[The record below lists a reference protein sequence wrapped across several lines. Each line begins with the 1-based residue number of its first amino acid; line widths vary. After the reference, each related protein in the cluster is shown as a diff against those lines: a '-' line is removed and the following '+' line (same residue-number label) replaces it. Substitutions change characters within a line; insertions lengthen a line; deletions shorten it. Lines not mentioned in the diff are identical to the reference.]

1 MPVSYLTNP
10 FDEPTD
16 PTKLP
21 TYGSPSAAISSVLY
35 NNLKTIFSYKTFS
48 EPNLL
53 DVSLKKWVKRSTND
67 VYFQEVDLRVGAGLA
82 PLGYS
87 RNSSD
92 VTGIVAP
99 GYALPYFVDSF
110 QQAKGTESSFLF
122 SVGSLNYDE
131 KTGAIGS
138 DYVTPLEA
146 AVKLGFPVV
155 TPVSSDEAQSVAL
168 LALALAKFGQKKG
181 AINLFDGVN
190 YAKSISEI
198 REKLPQKESLTKI
211 EKLLPVDASFED
223 VLDTFNETTG
233 LKLHNFHY
241 TGAADAET
249 VFVTYGSLESQL
261 FNDALG
267 ANDSKTALISV
278 RVPLPFDMERFAAQ
292 IPKTA
297 KRVVVI
303 GQSLDGTAPSLL
315 KRQVSA
321 ALFYHGNYSVNVSEY
336 IFQPNFIWSPAAVEQ
351 VVAGFVPNS
360 NFNEEKSEAKSFIY
374 WSSDKSANIDLSSRL
389 VHALSLI
396 DGQTI
401 SLRTKF
407 DNITNAGTFQAQFTV
422 APASD
427 RTTVSNIDQAD
438 VAIVENIALLD
449 SLQVAATVKEQGI
462 ILVISQKSLKD
473 QDLKSGETYVKTLG
487 INESFFKAVAERKI
501 KVVIIDA
508 ETIGDREETRGRTLS
523 FVTQAVFWKYAFGH
537 DVAESVRRIW
547 SSAGPD
553 IELLAAVLSD
563 TVTTALEN
571 GVKEV
576 PAEAVNDIIKDVK
589 ETEKKEE
596 PILELPVFVTETSFG
611 PNTSQIEEV
620 PEAEAGKITD
630 LTKKLVFSEAYGV
643 DRKLRP
649 DLPVKNYVVK
659 VKENRRVTPSD
670 YDRYIFH
677 IEFDISG
684 TGMTYDIGEALGVHA
699 RNNEAQV
706 KEFLATYG
714 LNENDIVLVP
724 NKDDSG
730 VLESRT
736 VLQAFV
742 ENLDIFGKPP
752 KKFYESLIEFATN
765 EDEKKKLEDLVSA
778 TGAVELKRFQ
788 DVEYYSYADVF
799 ELFPS
804 VRPQLED
811 LVTII
816 APLKRREYS
825 IASSQKV
832 HKNEVHL
839 LIVVVDWVDNKGR
852 KRFGQA
858 SKYLSDLAV
867 GSELVVSVKP
877 SVMKLPPNPEQ
888 PVIMSG
894 LGTGLAPFKAIVEEK
909 LWQKQQGYNIGQV
922 FLYLGSRHKRE
933 EYLYG
938 ELWEAYKDAGI
949 ITHIGAAF
957 SRDQP
962 QKIYIQDRIK
972 ENLKELKVA
981 MVDQVGSFY
990 LCGPTWPVPDITQA
1004 LQDILA
1010 ADAKERGVKIDLDA
1024 EIEELKET
1032 SRYILEVY

>member
-1 MPVSYLTNP
+1 MSVSYLTNP

-16 PTKLP
+16 PSKLP
-21 TYGSPSAAISSVLY
+21 AYGSPAAAISSVLY
-35 NNLKTIFSYKTFS
+35 NNLKSIFSYKTFS
-48 EPNLL
+48 EPDLL
-53 DVSLKKWVKRSTND
+53 DSGLKKWVKRSTNE
-67 VYFQEVDLRVGAGLA
+67 VYFQEVDVRAGAGLA
-82 PLGYS
+82 PLGYARDAS
-87 RNSSD
+87 TT
-92 VTGIVAP
+92 VGIVAP
-99 GYALPYFVDSF
+99 GYALPYFVDAF
-110 QQAKGTESSFLF
+110 QGARETESSFLF
-122 SVGSLNYDE
+122 NIGSLSYDE

-138 DYVTPLEA
+138 DYITPLEA
-146 AVKLGFPVV
+146 ATKLGFPVV
-155 TPVSSDEAQSVAL
+155 TPVSSGEVQSVAM
-168 LALALAKFGQKKG
+168 LALALAKFGQKKS
-181 AINLFDGVN
+181 AINLFDGLN
-190 YAKSISEI
+190 SAKSISEFK
-198 REKLPQKESLTKI
+198 EKSPRGDLLARL
-211 EKLLPVDASFED
+211 EKLLPVDPSFED

-233 LKLHNFHY
+233 LRLHNFQY
-241 TGAADAET
+241 TGAVDAET

-267 ANDSKTALISV
+267 SSGSKAALISV

-292 IPKTA
+292 VPKSA

-303 GQSLDGTAPSLL
+303 GQSLDGAAPSLM

-321 ALFYHGNYSVNVSEY
+321 ALFYHGNFSINVSEY
-336 IFQPNFIWSPAAVEQ
+336 VFEPNFVWSPAAVEQ
-351 VVAGFVPNS
+351 IVGGFVTDYQS
-360 NFNEEKSEAKSFIY
+360 QEGKSLTKNFIY
-374 WSSDKSANIDLSSRL
+374 WSADKSANVDLSSRL

-396 DGQTI
+396 DGQAVT
-401 SLRTKF
+401 LRTKF

-422 APASD
+422 GPASE

-449 SLQVAATVKEQGI
+449 SLKVAATVKEHGT
-462 ILVISQKSLKD
+462 ILVVSQKSLHD
-473 QDLKSGETYVKTLG
+473 QDLKSGETYVKNLG
-487 INESFFKAVAERKI
+487 INESFFRTVAERNI
-501 KVVIIDA
+501 KTIIIDA

-523 FVTQAVFWKYAFGH
+523 FVTQAAFWKYAFGH

-563 TVTTALEN
+563 TITTALET
-571 GVKEV
+571 GVKEIPV
-576 PAEAVNDIIKDVK
+576 EAFNDIVKDLK
-589 ETEKKEE
+589 ENEKDDELVTDL
-596 PILELPVFVTETSFG
+596 PIFVTETSFG
-611 PNTSQIEEV
+611 PNASHIEDI
-620 PEAEAGKITD
+620 PEAEVGNVAA
-630 LTKKLVFSEAYGV
+630 LSKKLVFSEAYGV
-643 DRKLRP
+643 ERKLRP

-706 KEFLATYG
+706 RQFLADYG
-714 LNENDIVLVP
+714 LNENDVILVP
-724 NKDDSG
+724 NKDDTST
-730 VLESRT
+730 LESRT
-736 VLQAFV
+736 VLQAFI

-752 KKFYESLIEFATN
+752 KKFYESLIEYATN
-765 EDEKKKLEDLVSA
+765 EDEKKKLEDLVSV

-832 HKNEVHL
+832 HENEVHL

-852 KRFGQA
+852 KRFGQS

-867 GSELVVSVKP
+867 GSEIVVSVKP
-877 SVMKLPPNPEQ
+877 SVMKLPPRPEQ

-909 LWQKQQGYNIGQV
+909 LWQKQQGHKIGQV

-972 ENLKELKVA
+972 ENLQELKVA
-981 MVDQVGSFY
+981 MIDQVGSFY

-1010 ADAKERGVKIDLDA
+1010 ADAKEKGVKIDLDA
-1024 EIEELKET
+1024 EIEDLKEN

>member
-1 MPVSYLTNP
+1 MSVAYLNNP
-10 FDEPTD
+10 FEEPAT
-16 PTKLP
+16 PTRLP
-21 TYGSPSAAISSVLY
+21 TYGSPTAAISSVLY
-35 NNLKTIFSYKTFS
+35 NNLNSIFSYKTFS
-48 EPNLL
+48 NPDLL
-53 DVSLKKWVKRSTND
+53 DISLKKWAKRDNRTFFKELD
-67 VYFQEVDLRVGAGLA
+67 VRAGAGLA
-82 PLGYS
+82 PLGYAS
-87 RNSSD
+87 NSSD

-99 GYALPYFVDSF
+99 GYALPFFVEAF
-110 QQAKGTESSFLF
+110 QGARDTDGSFLF
-122 SVGSLNYDE
+122 SVGSLSYDE
-131 KTGAIGS
+131 KSGAIGA
-138 DYVTPLEA
+138 DYITPLDA
-146 AVKLGFPVV
+146 AAKLGFPVV
-155 TPVSSDEAQSVAL
+155 TPVSSNEAQSVTL
-168 LALALAKFGQKKG
+168 LALALARFGQKKG
-181 AINLFDGVN
+181 AVNLFDGLN
-190 YAKSISEI
+190 YSKSISQI
-198 REKLPQKESLTKI
+198 REKTPQSDVLGKL
-211 EKLLPVDASFED
+211 EKLVPVDASFED
-223 VLDTFNETTG
+223 VLDIFNETTG
-233 LKLHNFHY
+233 LKLHNFQY
-241 TGAADAET
+241 TGAVDAEV
-249 VFVTYGSLESQL
+249 VFVTFGSLESQL
-261 FNDALG
+261 FNDALE
-267 ANDSKTALISV
+267 ANTSKAALISV
-278 RVPLPFDMERFAAQ
+278 RVPLPFDLERFAAQ
-292 IPKTA
+292 VPKTA
-297 KRVVVI
+297 KKVVVI
-303 GQSLDGTAPSLL
+303 GQSLDGASPSLL

-321 ALFYHGNYSVNVSEY
+321 ALFYHGNYSVRVSEY
-336 IFQPNFIWSPAAVEQ
+336 IYQPNFVWSPTAAEQ
-351 VVAGFVPNS
+351 IIAGFVPNFSS
-360 NFNEEKSEAKSFIY
+360 NGTKTQEKSFIA
-374 WSSDKSANIDLSSRL
+374 WSSDKSANVDVSSRL

-396 DGQTI
+396 DGQTVT
-401 SLRTKF
+401 LRTKF
-407 DNITNAGTFQAQFTV
+407 DNITNAGVFQAQFTV
-422 APASD
+422 APASE
-427 RTTVSNIDQAD
+427 RAAVVSNIDQAD
-438 VAIVENIALLD
+438 AAIVENVALLD
-449 SLQVAATVKEQGI
+449 SLQVAATVKEQGT
-462 ILVISQKSLKD
+462 ILVVSQKSLKD
-473 QDLKSGETYVKTLG
+473 LDLKSGETYVKNLG
-487 INESFFKAVAERKI
+487 INESFFQAVAERNI

-508 ETIGDREETRGRTLS
+508 EEIGDREETKGRTLS

-553 IELLAAVLSD
+553 MELLAAVLSD
-563 TVTTALEN
+563 TITNALEN
-571 GVKEV
+571 GVQEIPSEAFADIVKDLKE
-576 PAEAVNDIIKDVK
+576 N
-589 ETEKKEE
+589 EKSEE
-596 PILELPVFVTETSFG
+596 QSPELPIFVTESSFG
-611 PNTSQIEEV
+611 PNATEIESF
-620 PEAEAGKITD
+620 PEAEAGKVSD
-630 LTKKLVFSEAYGV
+630 VTKKLVFSEAYGLE
-643 DRKLRP
+643 RKLRP

-699 RNNEAQV
+699 RNNEAKV
-706 KEFLATYG
+706 KQFLSSYG
-714 LNENDIVLVP
+714 LNEEDVILVP
-724 NKDDSG
+724 NKDDSNI
-730 VLESRT
+730 LESRT

-752 KKFYESLIEFATN
+752 KKFYESLIPFATN

-778 TGAVELKRFQ
+778 AGAVELKRYQ
-788 DVEYYSYADVF
+788 DVEYYTYADVF
-799 ELFPS
+799 EIFPS

-858 SKYLSDLAV
+858 SKYLSDLPIGA
-867 GSELVVSVKP
+867 ELVVSVKP
-877 SVMKLPPNPEQ
+877 SVMKLPPRPEQ

-909 LWQKQQGYNIGQV
+909 LWQKQQGHEIGQV
-922 FLYLGSRHKRE
+922 YLYLGSRHKRE

-981 MVDQVGSFY
+981 MIDQVGSFY

-1024 EIEELKET
+1024 EVEELKET